1 MLLDVLTG
9 IDTLKLCTAY
19 KLDGKEIHSLPANI
33 EDLERC
39 VPVYEEMPGWSED
52 ISSVT
57 SFEELPVNA
66 QNYIKRIEELVHCP
80 VIMFS
85 VGPDRKQTI
94 VLKEVF

>member
-1 MLLDVLTG
+1 M
-9 IDTLKLCTAY
+9 
-19 KLDGKEIHSLPANI
+19 S
-33 EDLERC
+33 
-39 VPVYEEMPGWSED
+39 GWSED